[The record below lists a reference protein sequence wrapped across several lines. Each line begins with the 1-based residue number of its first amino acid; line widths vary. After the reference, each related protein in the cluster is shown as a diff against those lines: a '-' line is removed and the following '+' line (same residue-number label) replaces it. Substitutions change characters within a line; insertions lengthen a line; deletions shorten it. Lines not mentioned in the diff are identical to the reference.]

1 MNSSTFDIIYVVQI
15 YMIAFPN
22 AKINLGLYILNKRT
36 DGYHSIETCFY
47 PIPLSD
53 ILEIIPSTTLTF
65 TSSGNAIPGS
75 MENNLCIKTY
85 ESIKK
90 IQNIPPVHIHLHKI
104 IPIGAGLGGGS
115 SDAAFTSKLLN
126 EQFSLNLSIEQ
137 LEDSVRNIGSDCP
150 FFIQNKSIL
159 AHDKGDRFSHPNIVD
174 LSKRWIYLIYPP
186 IHISTKEA
194 YEGVVPNSDRQ
205 PLEEI
210 LRKPIQEWKHSL
222 VNDFE
227 VSIFNKYTELKHI
240 KDALYAHGAIYASM
254 SGSGSSIFGLFEEKP
269 EVMDLDIPNS
279 FIHIAQL

>member
-1 MNSSTFDIIYVVQI
+1 
-15 YMIAFPN
+15 MIAFPN

-53 ILEIIPSTTLTF
+53 ILEIIPSNTLTF
-65 TSSGNAIPGS
+65 TSSGSAIPGS
-75 MENNLCIKTY
+75 ADNNLCIKTY

-126 EQFSLNLSIEQ
+126 EQFKLNLSIEQ

-159 AHDKGDRFSHPNIVD
+159 AHDKGDRFSDPNIVD
-174 LSKRWIYLIYPP
+174 LSNLWIYLIYPP

-194 YEGVVPNSDRQ
+194 YDGVIPNNNRQ
-205 PLEEI
+205 GLKEI
-210 LRKPIQEWKHSL
+210 LRQPIQEWKNTL

-227 VSIFNKYTELKHI
+227 VSIFQKYKELKNI
-240 KDALYAHGAIYASM
+240 KDALYAHGALYASM
-254 SGSGSSIFGLFEEKP
+254 SGSGSSIFGLFSNKP
-269 EVMDLDIPNS
+269 EQMHVGIPNA
-279 FIHIAQL
+279 ITHIAQL

>member
-1 MNSSTFDIIYVVQI
+1 
-15 YMIAFPN
+15 MIAYPN

-36 DGYHSIETCFY
+36 DGFHSIETCFY
-47 PIPLSD
+47 PIPLVD
-53 ILEIIPSTTLTF
+53 ILEIIPSTALTF
-65 TSSGNAIPGS
+65 TSSGNPIPGNS
-75 MENNLCIKTY
+75 DSNLCIKTY

-126 EQFSLNLSIEQ
+126 EQFELNLTIEQ
-137 LEDSVRNIGSDCP
+137 LEDSVRTIGSDCA

-194 YEGVVPNSDRQ
+194 YDGVIPNDNRL
-205 PLEEI
+205 PLAEI
-210 LRKPIQEWKHSL
+210 LTRPIGEWKEL
-222 VNDFE
+222 LANDFE
-227 VSIFNKYTELKHI
+227 VSIFQKYPELKAI
-240 KDALYAHGAIYASM
+240 KETLYKHGARYASM
-254 SGSGSSIFGLFEEKP
+254 SGSGSSIFGIFDEKP
-269 EVMDLDIPNS
+269 EKIDISVPDALT
-279 FIHIAQL
+279 FIAQL